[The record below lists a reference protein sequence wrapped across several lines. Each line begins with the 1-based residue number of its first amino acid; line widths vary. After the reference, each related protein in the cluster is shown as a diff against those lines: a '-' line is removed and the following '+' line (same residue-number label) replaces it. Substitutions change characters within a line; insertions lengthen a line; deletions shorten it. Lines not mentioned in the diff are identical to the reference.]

1 MESYISLN
9 VRRSPNVIFWLGMTL
24 LCAGN
29 SILADTITL
38 KSGAVVQGTIVQQ
51 DAVKIEIQTA
61 HGVKVIQKNLI
72 KRIEYTADKST
83 DDKKKEEQLAQ
94 EKAEQEKQEREQAEK
109 QKREEEER
117 LESQRLRDE
126 LSALK
131 EEKRRRE
138 DAVSQMRGKSGWP
151 SVWRSMVLP
160 GWGQVYRGDMTT
172 ARWFLGGAFL
182 STVYAYRANQEYKSA
197 RSNYDSS
204 ARTALLLGLT
214 ASPGLVVGFVD
225 ANQKRNALASRA
237 NRTNL
242 AFGFLG
248 AIYLTNVAEALFFR
262 GGSSQSETASPDQVR
277 VAFSVRF

>member
-1 MESYISLN
+1 MESYSSLN
-9 VRRSPNVIFWLGMTL
+9 ARRSHNVIFCLGMAL
-24 LCAGN
+24 LFAGN

-72 KRIEYTADKST
+72 KRIEYTSDKSAE
-83 DDKKKEEQLAQ
+83 DKKKEEELAQ
-94 EKAEQEKQEREQAEK
+94 EKAEQERLERERVEK
-109 QKREEEER
+109 QKKEEEER
-117 LESQRLRDE
+117 LESERLRNE
-126 LSALK
+126 LASLK
-131 EEKRRRE
+131 EEKRKRE
-138 DAVSQMRGKSGWP
+138 DAMEQMRGRSGWP
-151 SVWRSMVLP
+151 SIWRSLLLP

-204 ARTALLLGLT
+204 ARTVLLLGLT

-262 GGSSQSETASPDQVR
+262 GGPSQAETASPDQVR